1 VRDRTVLLGTL
12 AVVLAAGS
20 FGLLGVLSRFSYDAG
35 LEPLPFV
42 AWRGGFGLLVVVLVV
57 GAGTRAGRPVV
68 DPRRLPRGDRVGL
81 AVAALAAL
89 GLNVGMFFG
98 FAVTTVAIVLL
109 AFYTY
114 PALVALVA
122 VALGHER
129 LDGIGWSALLLALG
143 GMVLVVAGGT
153 AGDAAGATVIEPLG
167 VALGLGAAV
176 CQTIFVTTSR
186 GRFRSL
192 PPEQAMAWVLLV
204 TTIACAAAAVA
215 AGGDLGGA
223 FRSPRALGLVA
234 LAGVIAAGIPSILF
248 LVGIRAI
255 GGTRAGVLMLIEP
268 LVGVTL
274 AAVILGET
282 LRPIQAVGGISIL
295 AGALLLQRARPGAL
309 AGSRPEPSLETIEPA
324 AVPARDGG

>member
-1 VRDRTVLLGTL
+1 MRDRPALLGTI
-12 AVVLAAGS
+12 AVVLAASS
-20 FGLLGVLSRFSYDAG
+20 FGLLGVLTRFSYDAG
-35 LEPLPFV
+35 LQPLPFV
-42 AWRGGFGLLVVVLVV
+42 AWRAGFGLLVVALVV
-57 GAGTRAGRPVV
+57 AAGARTGRPVV
-68 DPRRLPRGDRVGL
+68 DVRRLPRGDRAGL

-98 FAVTTVAIVLL
+98 FALTTVAIVLL

-114 PALVALVA
+114 PALVAVVA

-129 LDGIGWSALLLALG
+129 LDWIGWSALALALG
-143 GMVLVVAGGT
+143 GMVLVVAGGLD
-153 AGDAAGATVIEPLG
+153 GDAAGATVIHPLG

-192 PPEQAMAWVLLV
+192 PSEQAMAWVLLV
-204 TTIACAAAAVA
+204 TTIACAGGSLVA
-215 AGGDLGGA
+215 GSDLGGA
-223 FRSPRALGLVA
+223 FRSPTALGLVA
-234 LAGVIAAGIPSILF
+234 LTGVIAAGIPSILF

-255 GGTRAGVLMLIEP
+255 GGTRAGILMLIEP

-274 AAVILGET
+274 AAVVLGET
-282 LRPIQAVGGISIL
+282 LRPIQAIGGASIL
-295 AGALLLQRARPGAL
+295 AGALLLQRARPDARVGTA
-309 AGSRPEPSLETIEPA
+309 REPSLEAIEPA